1 MNKIPLVDL
10 KAQYHAY
17 KQEFDEA
24 IQACLEHTSFIGGP
38 DHEAFTHKFAEF
50 CGGGYVVPTANG
62 TDAITL
68 ALVELLGQ
76 GNGSDEI
83 ITVSHTFIATT
94 EAISSAGY
102 KPVMVDIDPHTYLM
116 DVSKV
121 EAAINPH
128 TKAILPVHLYGQMV
142 DMQALM
148 AVAQRY
154 QLVVLED
161 AAQAHGASFMGRS
174 PGHWSGTATF
184 SFYPGKNLGA
194 YGDAGAIFTVDADL
208 ASRILQRA
216 NHGRIDKYLHLFEG
230 VSSRLDGLQ
239 AAVLRVKLR
248 YLADWNTSRRRAA
261 GWYNQLL
268 SGTPGITTP
277 TVHPQAVHVYHIYP
291 VLVENR
297 DEILK
302 QLHEDGIG
310 AGVHYPVPLHEQP
323 AYAHLNIAPEALPV
337 SHRVGRT
344 ELSLPIYPELTF
356 EQAEYVADCLKRAVK
371 TVGAA

>member
-24 IQACLEHTSFIGGP
+24 IQTCLENTSFIGGL
-38 DHEAFTHKFAEF
+38 DHEAFTHEFAEF

-68 ALVELLGQ
+68 ALMELLGQ
-76 GNGSDEI
+76 GDGSGEI
-83 ITVSHTFIATT
+83 ITVAHTFIATT

-102 KPVMVDIDPHTYLM
+102 IPVMVDIDPHTYLM

-121 EAAINPH
+121 EAAITPH

-148 AVAQRY
+148 DVAHKH

-161 AAQAHGASFMGRS
+161 AAQAHGAAFMGHG

-194 YGDAGAIFTVDADL
+194 YGDAGAIFTTDADL

-248 YLADWNTSRRRAA
+248 HLSGWNEARRRAA

-268 SGTPGITTP
+268 EGTAGITTP
-277 TVHPQAVHVYHIYP
+277 QVHPQAVHVYHIYP

-297 DEILK
+297 DEVLK
-302 QLHEDGIG
+302 QLHDDGIG

-323 AYAHLNIAPEALPV
+323 AYAHLNITPEALPV

-356 EQAEYVADCLKRAVK
+356 EQAEYVTECLKKAVK
-371 TVGAA
+371 ATGAA

>member
-1 MNKIPLVDL
+1 
-10 KAQYHAY
+10 
-17 KQEFDEA
+17 
-24 IQACLEHTSFIGGP
+24 
-38 DHEAFTHKFAEF
+38 
-50 CGGGYVVPTANG
+50 
-62 TDAITL
+62 
-68 ALVELLGQ
+68 
-76 GNGSDEI
+76 
-83 ITVSHTFIATT
+83 
-94 EAISSAGY
+94 
-102 KPVMVDIDPHTYLM
+102 
-116 DVSKV
+116 
-121 EAAINPH
+121 
-128 TKAILPVHLYGQMV
+128 MV
-142 DMQALM
+142 DMQSLM
-148 AVAQRY
+148 EVAHKHK
-154 QLVVLED
+154 LLVLED

-194 YGDAGAIFTVDADL
+194 YGDAGAIFTTDADL

-248 YLADWNTSRRRAA
+248 HLAGWNEARRRAA

-268 SGTPGITTP
+268 EGTPGITTP
-277 TVHPQAVHVYHIYP
+277 IVHPQAVHVYHIYP

-297 DEILK
+297 DAVLK
-302 QLHEDGIG
+302 QLHDDGIG

-344 ELSLPIYPELTF
+344 ELSLPIYPELNF
-356 EQAEYVADCLKRAVK
+356 EQAEYVAECLKKAVK
-371 TVGAA
+371 ATGAA